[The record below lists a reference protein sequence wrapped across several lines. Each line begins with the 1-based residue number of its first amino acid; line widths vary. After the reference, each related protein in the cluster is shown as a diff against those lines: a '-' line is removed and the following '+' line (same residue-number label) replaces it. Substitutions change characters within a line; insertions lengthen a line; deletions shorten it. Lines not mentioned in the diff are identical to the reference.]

1 VSWQPE
7 FDKASVVRAAY
18 GISNFTEST
27 GTGNLLIQNPPFAIP
42 HNVTYNGSSVAL
54 SGSTLDQ
61 GFSTFPSSG
70 CTAAA
75 AVATSPLCFS
85 GTGIHAFDPNNIRPA
100 VSQQYNLT
108 VQRQFGNS
116 TTFQVSYVG
125 QKTDH
130 LMTIALI
137 NQQVLLPSGATAPS
151 PYLNPTLQ
159 GLIGQAR
166 LTASTGYSNYN
177 ALQASVQQRLSHGL
191 ELQGNYT
198 WSKCMGNS
206 SGFYAQYGDTNAS
219 LTQAGNNHFFFQ
231 DTYHPERDYGKCDQD
246 VASSFNGF
254 VTYDLPFGRNRMFA
268 SNVNRAVDAVIGGW
282 QANTILQFHSGFPIT
297 AQAANNS
304 GVVTG
309 FPRANC
315 SGSPVGTPYKRSTD
329 PNNPGYIWFAS
340 NSVSQPGLGT
350 FGNCQV
356 GSFRGPGLQGVDFSL
371 VKSFQIVEHQSLQF
385 RAEAINALN
394 HPILVAP
401 NSSIG
406 PTFGLVN
413 NAQGERQLQF
423 ALKYMF

>member
-1 VSWQPE
+1 
-7 FDKASVVRAAY
+7 
-18 GISNFTEST
+18 
-27 GTGNLLIQNPPFAIP
+27 
-42 HNVTYNGSSVAL
+42 
-54 SGSTLDQ
+54 
-61 GFSTFPSSG
+61 
-70 CTAAA
+70 
-75 AVATSPLCFS
+75 
-85 GTGIHAFDPNNIRPA
+85 
-100 VSQQYNLT
+100 
-108 VQRQFGNS
+108 
-116 TTFQVSYVG
+116 
-125 QKTDH
+125 
-130 LMTIALI
+130 
-137 NQQVLLPSGATAPS
+137 
-151 PYLNPTLQ
+151 
-159 GLIGQAR
+159 
-166 LTASTGYSNYN
+166 
-177 ALQASVQQRLSHGL
+177 
-191 ELQGNYT
+191 
-198 WSKCMGNS
+198 MGNS
-206 SGFYAQYGDTNAS
+206 SGFYAQYGDTNAG

-268 SNVNRAVDAVIGGW
+268 SNVNRAVDTVIGGW
-282 QANTILQFHSGFPIT
+282 QVNSILQFHSGFPIT

-315 SGSPVGTPYKRSTD
+315 TGSPVGTPYKRSTD

-340 NSVSQPGLGT
+340 GSVSQPGLGT

-356 GSFRGPGLQGVDFSL
+356 GSFRGPGLQGVDFSI

-401 NSSIG
+401 NSNIG